1 MPNTAN
7 EQGMSEHQWPG
18 IPSKK
23 FHGHKEVTYSEKQI
37 NGYRWYDKHKVAPA
51 YPFGFGLTY
60 GPKYAYSDLKI
71 TGRTIAFTVSAG
83 AAADAVNVGCDTPQI
98 YLSYPGADADPSM
111 PAKVLRYFKKT
122 CGEASTSISYT
133 LTDRDVSQW
142 DVTLKKWVV
151 TKGTFGVYVAQAS
164 QGGASLSGVVTI

>member
-1 MPNTAN
+1 MRDVEREYKNALM
-7 EQGMSEHQWPG
+7 GG
-18 IPSKK
+18 
-23 FHGHKEVTYSEKQI
+23 GKQS
-37 NGYRWYDKHKVAPA
+37 G
-51 YPFGFGLTY
+51 
-60 GPKYAYSDLKI
+60 
-71 TGRTIAFTVSAG
+71 
-83 AAADAVNVGCDTPQI
+83 VGCDTPQI

-111 PAKVLRYFKKT
+111 PSKVLRYFKKT

-142 DVTLKKWVV
+142 DITLKKWVV